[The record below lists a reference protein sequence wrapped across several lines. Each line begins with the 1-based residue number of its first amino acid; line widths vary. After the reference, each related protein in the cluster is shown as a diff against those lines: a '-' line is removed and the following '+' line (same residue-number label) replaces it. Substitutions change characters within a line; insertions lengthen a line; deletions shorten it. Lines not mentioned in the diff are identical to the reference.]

1 MCIRDRN
8 MHMSDLKIL
17 IFPDPKLRKVAK
29 KIDKF
34 DKSLEMLSKNMLKT
48 MYEAEGI
55 GLAATQVDIHI
66 RLVVM
71 DLSEERN
78 EPRVFVNPEYT
89 ILDKSP
95 FTYEEGCL
103 SIPGFNEEISRP
115 SKILLK
121 WQDLQ
126 GNFHEEKPD
135 GIFTVCA
142 QHEIDHLDGKLF
154 VDYLSP
160 IKRDRIRKKLEN
172 RRN

>member
-1 MCIRDRN
+1 MY
-8 MHMSDLKIL
+8 MSDLKIL

-66 RLVVM
+66 RLVGM

-89 ILDKSP
+89 ILDTSP
-95 FTYEEGCL
+95 FIYEEGCL

-126 GNFHEEKPD
+126 GNFHE
-135 GIFTVCA
+135 
-142 QHEIDHLDGKLF
+142 
-154 VDYLSP
+154 
-160 IKRDRIRKKLEN
+160 
-172 RRN
+172 

>member
-1 MCIRDRN
+1 MRT
-8 MHMSDLKIL
+8 
-17 IFPDPKLRKVAK
+17 VAK
-29 KIDKF
+29 KVEKF
-34 DKSLEMLSKNMLKT
+34 DKSLEKLTQDMLHT
-48 MYEAEGI
+48 MYEDNGI
-55 GLAATQVDIHI
+55 GLAATQVNRHI
-66 RLVVM
+66 RVIVM

-89 ILDKSP
+89 ILDKSL

>member
-1 MCIRDRN
+1 

-78 EPRVFVNPEYT
+78 EPQVFVNPEYT
-89 ILDKSP
+89 ILDKSL
-95 FTYEEGCL
+95 FTYDEGCL

-126 GNFHEEKPD
+126 GNFHEDQPD

-154 VDYLSP
+154 VDYLSA

-172 RRN
+172 KRK

>member
-1 MCIRDRN
+1 
-8 MHMSDLKIL
+8 MSELKIL
-17 IFPDPKLRKVAK
+17 IFPDPKLRKIASKVN
-29 KIDKF
+29 KF
-34 DKSLEMLSKNMLKT
+34 DKSLENLAHNMLET
-48 MYEAEGI
+48 MYKAEGI
-55 GLAATQVDIHI
+55 GLAATQVDIHL

-78 EPRVFVNPEYT
+78 DPRVFVNPEYT

-121 WQDLQ
+121 WQDLK
-126 GNFHEEKPD
+126 GKFHEEETG

-154 VDYLSP
+154 VDYLSS

-172 RRN
+172 RRH

>member
-1 MCIRDRN
+1 

-126 GNFHEEKPD
+126 GNFHEEEPD

-172 RRN
+172 KRN

>member
-1 MCIRDRN
+1 

-55 GLAATQVDIHI
+55 GLAATQIDIHI

-160 IKRDRIRKKLEN
+160 IKRDRIRKKLVN

>member
-1 MCIRDRN
+1 

-89 ILDKSP
+89 ILDKSL

-135 GIFTVCA
+135 GIFTVCS

-172 RRN
+172 R

>member
-1 MCIRDRN
+1 

-29 KIDKF
+29 RIDKF
-34 DKSLEMLSKNMLKT
+34 DKSLEIFAQNMIQT

-55 GLAATQVDIHI
+55 GLAATQVDVHI

-78 EPRVFVNPEYT
+78 RPKVFVNPEYT

-103 SIPGFNEEISRP
+103 SIPGFNEEISRA

-121 WQDLQ
+121 WQDLK
-126 GNFHEEKPD
+126 GNYHQEEPE

-172 RRN
+172 SRN

>member
-1 MCIRDRN
+1 

-29 KIDKF
+29 KIQKF
-34 DKSLEMLSKNMLKT
+34 DKSLEMLAQKMLQT

-55 GLAATQVDIHI
+55 GLAATQVDVHI

-71 DLSEERN
+71 DLSEERD

-126 GNFHEEKPD
+126 GNFHEDQPD

-172 RRN
+172 KRN

>member
-1 MCIRDRN
+1 

-29 KIDKF
+29 KVDKF
-34 DKSLEMLSKNMLKT
+34 DKSLEMLSKNMLST

>member
-1 MCIRDRN
+1 

-71 DLSEERN
+71 DLSEERD

-160 IKRDRIRKKLEN
+160 IKRERIRKKLEN

>member
-1 MCIRDRN
+1 

-34 DKSLEMLSKNMLKT
+34 DKSLEVLSKNMLKT

-78 EPRVFVNPEYT
+78 EPRVFVNPEYK

>member
-1 MCIRDRN
+1 

-34 DKSLEMLSKNMLKT
+34 DKSLEILAQNMLQT

-55 GLAATQVDIHI
+55 GLAATQIDVHV

-78 EPRVFVNPEYT
+78 DPRVFVNPEYT
-89 ILDKSP
+89 ILDKSL

-126 GNFHEEKPD
+126 GNFHEDKPD

-172 RRN
+172 KRN

>member
-1 MCIRDRN
+1 

-34 DKSLEMLSKNMLKT
+34 DKSLEKLAQDMLQT
-48 MYEAEGI
+48 MYKAEGI
-55 GLAATQVDIHI
+55 GLAATQIDVHV

-78 EPRVFVNPEYT
+78 DPRVFVNPEYT
-89 ILDKSP
+89 ILDKSL

-126 GNFHEEKPD
+126 GNFHEDKPD

-172 RRN
+172 KRN

>member
-1 MCIRDRN
+1 
-8 MHMSDLKIL
+8 MSDLKIL

-34 DKSLEMLSKNMLKT
+34 DKSLEMLSKNMLNT

-71 DLSEERN
+71 DLSEEMN

>member
-1 MCIRDRN
+1 MY
-8 MHMSDLKIL
+8 MSDLKIL
-17 IFPDPKLRKVAK
+17 IFPNPKLRKVAR
-29 KIDKF
+29 KIEKF
-34 DKSLEMLSKNMLKT
+34 DKGLEILAQNMLKT
-48 MYEAEGI
+48 MYDADGI
-55 GLAATQVDIHI
+55 GLAATQVDVHI

-78 EPRVFVNPEYT
+78 DPRVFVNPEYE

-95 FTYEEGCL
+95 LIYEEGCL
-103 SIPGFNEEISRP
+103 SIPDFKEEISRP
-115 SKILLK
+115 SRILLK

-126 GNFHEEKPD
+126 GNFHEDEPD

>member
-1 MCIRDRN
+1 MAEK
-8 MHMSDLKIL
+8 LKIL
-17 IFPDPKLRKVAK
+17 KFPDPRLRTVAK
-29 KIDKF
+29 KVEKF
-34 DKSLEMLSKNMLKT
+34 DKSLEKLTKDMLHT
-48 MYEAEGI
+48 MYEDNGI
-55 GLAATQVDIHI
+55 GLAATQVNRHI
-66 RLVVM
+66 RVIVM

-126 GNFHEEKPD
+126 GSFHEDKPD

>member
-1 MCIRDRN
+1 

-55 GLAATQVDIHI
+55 GLAATQVDIHV

-78 EPRVFVNPEYT
+78 APRVFVNPEYT

>member
-1 MCIRDRN
+1 
-8 MHMSDLKIL
+8 MHMTDLKIL

-48 MYEAEGI
+48 MYEAKGI

>member
-1 MCIRDRN
+1 

-17 IFPDPKLRKVAK
+17 IFPDPKLRKVAR

-172 RRN
+172 KRK

>member
-1 MCIRDRN
+1 MQ
-8 MHMSDLKIL
+8 MSDFKIL

-34 DKSLEMLSKNMLKT
+34 DKSLEILAQNMLNT

-55 GLAATQVDIHI
+55 GLAATQIDVHI

-78 EPRVFVNPEYT
+78 EPQVFVNPEYT
-89 ILDKSP
+89 VLDKSP

-126 GNFHEEKPD
+126 GNFHEDQPD

-142 QHEIDHLDGKLF
+142 QHEIDHQDGKLF

>member
-1 MCIRDRN
+1 

-17 IFPDPKLRKVAK
+17 LFPDPKLRKVAK

-71 DLSEERN
+71 DLSEKRN

>member
-1 MCIRDRN
+1 

-55 GLAATQVDIHI
+55 GLAATQADIHI

-126 GNFHEEKPD
+126 GNFHEEEPD

>member
-1 MCIRDRN
+1 

-34 DKSLEMLSKNMLKT
+34 DKSLEMLSKNMLNT

-55 GLAATQVDIHI
+55 GLAATQIDIHI

-126 GNFHEEKPD
+126 GNFHEDEPD

-154 VDYLSP
+154 VDYLSS
-160 IKRDRIRKKLEN
+160 IKRERIRKKLEN
-172 RRN
+172 RRI

>member
-1 MCIRDRN
+1 

-17 IFPDPKLRKVAK
+17 IFPDPKLRKKAK
-29 KIDKF
+29 KIQKF
-34 DKSLEMLSKNMLKT
+34 DKSLEMLAQKMLQT

-55 GLAATQVDIHI
+55 GLAATQVDVHI

-71 DLSEERN
+71 DLSEERD

-126 GNFHEEKPD
+126 GNFHEDQPD

>member
-1 MCIRDRN
+1 

-160 IKRDRIRKKLEN
+160 IKRDRIRKKLVN

>member
-1 MCIRDRN
+1 

-34 DKSLEMLSKNMLKT
+34 DKSLEMLSKNMLNT

-55 GLAATQVDIHI
+55 GLAATQIDIHI

>member
-1 MCIRDRN
+1 

-34 DKSLEMLSKNMLKT
+34 DKSLENLSKNMLKT

-95 FTYEEGCL
+95 FIYEEGCL

>member
-1 MCIRDRN
+1 

-29 KIDKF
+29 KVDKF
-34 DKSLEMLSKNMLKT
+34 DKSLEMLSENMLKI

-89 ILDKSP
+89 VLDKSP

>member
-1 MCIRDRN
+1 
-8 MHMSDLKIL
+8 MSDLKIL

-34 DKSLEMLSKNMLKT
+34 DKSLEILSKNMLKT

-55 GLAATQVDIHI
+55 GLAATQVNIHI

-126 GNFHEEKPD
+126 GNFHEEEPD

-160 IKRDRIRKKLEN
+160 IKRERIRKKLEN

>member
-1 MCIRDRN
+1 
-8 MHMSDLKIL
+8 MSDLKIL
-17 IFPDPKLRKVAK
+17 IFPNPKLRKVAK

-34 DKSLEMLSKNMLKT
+34 DKSLEILAQNMLKT
-48 MYEAEGI
+48 MYDADGI
-55 GLAATQVDIHI
+55 GLAATQVDVHI

-78 EPRVFVNPEYT
+78 DPRVFVNPEYT

-126 GNFHEEKPD
+126 GNFHEDEPD

-154 VDYLSP
+154 VDYLSSL
-160 IKRDRIRKKLEN
+160 KRERIRKKLEN

>member
-1 MCIRDRN
+1 

-34 DKSLEMLSKNMLKT
+34 DKSLEILAQDMLKT

-55 GLAATQVDIHI
+55 GLAATQIDVHV

-71 DLSEERN
+71 DLSEDRN
-78 EPRVFVNPEYT
+78 DPRVFVNPEYT
-89 ILDKSP
+89 ILDKSL

-126 GNFHEEKPD
+126 GNFHEDKPD

-160 IKRDRIRKKLEN
+160 IKRDRIRKKLKN
-172 RRN
+172 KRN

>member
-1 MCIRDRN
+1 
-8 MHMSDLKIL
+8 MSDLKIL
-17 IFPDPKLRKVAK
+17 IFPDPKLRKVAR